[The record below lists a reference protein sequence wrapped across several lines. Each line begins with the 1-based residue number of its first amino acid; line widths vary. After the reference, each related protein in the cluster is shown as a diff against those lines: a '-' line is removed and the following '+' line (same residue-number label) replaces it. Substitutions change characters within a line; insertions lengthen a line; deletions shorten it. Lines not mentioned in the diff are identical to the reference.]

1 MGDKNQHEASRV
13 VMYGNVVDANRAP
26 VIAVLKLRERLK
38 GGQILDMQLVK
49 NAYGKD
55 SRLDVQIQKS
65 EILYLDANK
74 KRTNGWLQSVG
85 LQLPSDTTNY
95 GSIGSIFYPNG
106 YVKMQ
111 GVMYQGS
118 VI

>member
-1 MGDKNQHEASRV
+1 
-13 VMYGNVVDANRAP
+13 MYGNVVDANRAP

-65 EILYLDANK
+65 KILYLDANK